1 MNKLD
6 SRLRGNDGYK
16 SIQREENTF
25 LCTYFCYFW
34 LWLIF
39 DNMILFYRRTERKML
54 RKIVVLIIAW
64 VLGVSSPSLLWAG
77 ETVPDAVRGPQN
89 AERDDAE
96 RAYIIG
102 PGDVL
107 DISVW
112 KDEALT
118 RSCVVRPDGVIT
130 FPLIGEVKAAGRT
143 ASQLKTEIEGKLS
156 RYVPDT
162 TLSVEV
168 KQVNSMII
176 YVIGKVNLPGRIVLN
191 ANIDVLQAL
200 ATAGGLNVFAKG
212 GWIKIFRQENNKTT
226 IYPFNYDEVAK
237 GKRLE
242 QNISLSR
249 GDVVVVP

>member
-1 MNKLD
+1 
-6 SRLRGNDGYK
+6 
-16 SIQREENTF
+16 
-25 LCTYFCYFW
+25 
-34 LWLIF
+34 
-39 DNMILFYRRTERKML
+39 ML
-54 RKIVVLIIAW
+54 RKIVVVMIVW
-64 VLGVSSPSLLWAG
+64 VLGVSSPTLLWAG
-77 ETVPDAVRGPQN
+77 EAVPDAVRSTQNAERNTPLPDAERGTQN
-89 AERDDAE
+89 AERD
-96 RAYIIG
+96 YIIG
-102 PGDVL
+102 PGDVV

-112 KDEALT
+112 KDEALS
-118 RSCVVRPDGVIT
+118 RSCIVRPDGVVT

-143 ASQLKTEIEGKLS
+143 ASQLKTEIEEKLS
-156 RYVPDT
+156 RYVPDI

-168 KQVNSMII
+168 KQVNSLII
-176 YVIGKVNLPGRIVLN
+176 YVIGKVNSPGRFVLN

-226 IYPFNYDEVAK
+226 IYPFNYDEVVK